1 MTALATHVDGQRLA
15 LAARAADYPTPFL
28 LMDPDAIGAR
38 IEQFQA
44 LLPDID
50 VHYAMKC
57 NPDPQVVEHVRSAGG
72 SFEIAGLAE
81 LRVLL
86 RLGVAADEIIFSNP
100 VKMAT
105 HIRAAFEAGVRW
117 FAFDSADELAKLAQH
132 APGSSVYVRLRT
144 PSLDSLVP
152 SEGKF
157 GVDPE
162 PAVELMLQAAALG
175 LVPAG
180 IGFHVGSQMLDP
192 AAWTSAI
199 ASSGE
204 LMRTLAGHGI
214 VLDLLDLGGGFP
226 ARYADAAPD
235 LAPFA
240 AAITTA
246 LAEHLPY
253 AVGKIAIEPG
263 RALVA
268 EAGVMV
274 ATIIGTATRGQTRW
288 LHLDVGAFNGMM
300 EALETQN
307 ALRFPVTDSGC
318 SSRRARYNL
327 TGPSCDS
334 QDTILFDV
342 ELSDD
347 LGCGDRLYLHTAGA
361 YTTCYASNFN
371 GFDIPRTYCL

>member
-1 MTALATHVDGQRLA
+1 MTALATEVDAQRLA
-15 LAARAADYPTPFL
+15 RAARAADYPTPFL
-28 LMDPDAIGAR
+28 LMDPDRIGER
-38 IEQFQA
+38 IAEFHA
-44 LLPDID
+44 LLPGVD

-81 LRVLL
+81 LRILL
-86 RLGVAADEIIFSNP
+86 RLGVAAEEIIFSNP
-100 VKMAT
+100 VKLPT

-117 FAFDSADELAKLAQH
+117 FAFDSADELGKLAQQ

-162 PAVELMLQAAALG
+162 PAVELMIQAAALG

-192 AAWTSAI
+192 AAWATAI
-199 ASSGE
+199 TASGQ

-214 VLDLLDLGGGFP
+214 VLELLDLGGGFP
-226 ARYADAAPD
+226 ARYSDANPD

-240 AAITTA
+240 ATINAA
-246 LAEHLPY
+246 LAEQLPY
-253 AVGKIAIEPG
+253 RVGKIAIEPG

-274 ATIIGTATRGQTRW
+274 ATVIGTAVRGRTRW

-307 ALRFPVTDSGC
+307 ALRFPVSDSGR
-318 SSRRARYNL
+318 SAGRARYNL

-342 ELSDD
+342 ELGDD
-347 LGCGDRLYLHTAGA
+347 LSCGDRVFLHTAGA